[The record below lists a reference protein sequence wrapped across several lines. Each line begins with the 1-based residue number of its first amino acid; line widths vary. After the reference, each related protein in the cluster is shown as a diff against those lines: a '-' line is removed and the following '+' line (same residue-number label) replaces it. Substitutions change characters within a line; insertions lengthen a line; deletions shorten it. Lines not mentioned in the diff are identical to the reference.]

1 MKDKITEV
9 ALERFMQYGIR
20 SMTIKKLVEP
30 LGIST
35 KTVYKYFAS
44 KEELLSACLK
54 LFYDGYSNELS
65 LILSTKDNAVNKLL
79 ILFRSAF
86 SKDFGVS
93 HNFFHDLNHYYP
105 ELQNVAI
112 NRTKEN
118 YGDLM
123 IPLIQNGIDEGYF
136 ISYIK
141 PELVLTGIAM
151 LYTSITRTDSYKE
164 LNSNPHELFKN
175 LVEVY
180 LRGMCTEKGIKI
192 IENNPYHKD

>member
-9 ALERFMQYGIR
+9 ALERFMQFGIR

-35 KTVYKYFAS
+35 KTVYKHFTS
-44 KEELLSACLK
+44 KEELLAACLK
-54 LFYDGYSNELS
+54 LLYDGYFNELS
-65 LILSTKDNAVNKLL
+65 LIVSTKDNAVGKLL
-79 ILFRSAF
+79 TLFRSAF

-93 HNFFHDLNHYYP
+93 YDFFHDLNYYYP
-105 ELQNVAI
+105 ELQNAAI
-112 NRTKEN
+112 NRTEEN
-118 YGDLM
+118 YGSLM
-123 IPLIQNGIDEGYF
+123 LPLIQNGINEGYF

-141 PELVLTGIAM
+141 PELVLMGIVT
-151 LYTSITRTDSYKE
+151 LYTSITRTESYKE

-180 LRGMCTEKGIKI
+180 MRGMCTEKGIKI
-192 IENNPYHKD
+192 IESNPYHKD